1 MSTSKYENELKGKL
15 IVIEEARKEI
25 SISKAYADIDN
36 FMVNKKLNTELLT
49 KLLLFRKI
57 KKASNL
63 LSNTSIIEA
72 FLI

>member
-15 IVIEEARKEI
+15 IIIEEARKEI